1 MDPTSQLWAERSILA
16 IVPGISRERTMD
28 RNVYEHSEQFVR
40 LTFGGRNNVDLTVS
54 EAKMLEDFLAQA
66 IGEVK
71 EMERELTNEK
81 EANV

>member
-16 IVPGISRERTMD
+16 IVPGIGRERTMD

-81 EANV
+81 EGNV

>member
-1 MDPTSQLWAERSILA
+1 MEPTSQLWAERSILA
-16 IVPGISRERTMD
+16 IAPGIGRERTMD

-54 EAKMLEDFLAQA
+54 EAKMLEDFLSQA

-71 EMERELTNEK
+71 EMERELTNE
-81 EANV
+81 EEGNV

>member
-1 MDPTSQLWAERSILA
+1 MNPTSQLWAERSILA
-16 IVPGISRERTMD
+16 IVPGIHREKTMD

-54 EAKMLEDFLAQA
+54 EARMLEDFLAQA

-71 EMERELTNEK
+71 ELERELTNE
-81 EANV
+81 EEGNV